1 MRAVSAALVLGLVWQ
16 ASNVQIALA
25 DTPPTIVVE
34 LFTSQGCSSCPPA
47 DALLV
52 ELARDRPDVLA
63 LAFHVTYWNTLGW
76 QDPFSFAGATDRQR
90 RYAVTLGLDTIYT
103 PQMVVDGRT
112 DVVGSD
118 RPAVWRALQ
127 QAASLRPTATSVSL
141 ARNGDAIDIAVG
153 AGVGVGTVWL
163 IGYDAIRRTAVAH
176 GENGGRTLTEANI
189 VRSFVPVARWTGDTL
204 NLREPV
210 PAGQLVAMMVQMDD
224 GKILGAARLESHN

>member
-1 MRAVSAALVLGLVWQ
+1 MRAISAALVLGLVWH
-16 ASNVQIALA
+16 ASNVQVALA
-25 DTPPTIVVE
+25 DTAPTIVVE

-52 ELARDRPDVLA
+52 ELARDRPDVLP
-63 LAFHVTYWNTLGW
+63 LAFHVTYWNNLGW
-76 QDPFSFAGATDRQR
+76 QAPFSFAGAADRQR

-103 PQMVVDGRT
+103 TQMVVDGRT

-118 RPAVWRALQ
+118 RPAVWLALQ

-141 ARNGDAIDIAVG
+141 GRNGDAIDITVG

-210 PAGQLVAMMVQMDD
+210 PAGQRVAMIVQMDD
-224 GKILGAARLESHN
+224 GKILGAARLEGHN